1 MNAVAGVRGAAWLWW
16 VALFIVTIGGVIVYL
31 LSQQP
36 MTSPEITQQVNFT
49 LAITFG
55 LAGTCIILATAD
67 WWLR

>member
-1 MNAVAGVRGAAWLWW
+1 
-16 VALFIVTIGGVIVYL
+16 
-31 LSQQP
+31 